1 MISNSFIILCKI
13 IYELLKMSY
22 LLCTHDVAVR
32 ILWVNLPT
40 RPQRRDI
47 LTKGSG
53 ILKHTTHIEDFG
65 SIPSG

>member
-1 MISNSFIILCKI
+1 
-13 IYELLKMSY
+13 MSY
-22 LLCTHDVAVR
+22 LLCTHDVAVG

-40 RPQRRDI
+40 RPQRDI

-53 ILKHTTHIEDFG
+53 IFKHTTHIEDFG